1 MNSSRAVRRT
11 VRQMTC
17 LEIFANIVHEHQ
29 LYNCSRTTRRAIR
42 QTNNNGLSYLVE
54 LIIDKLKK
62 HISNEAL
69 KLRLRKGS
77 AAFGVHNIPTDV
89 RGIGRFLGARSI
101 DEVTRH
107 RCGNIECSYSWI
119 GAVRKSD
126 HDSFDVCPDRG
137 TPRYVLVRG
146 ILKPQRVFYYFGA
159 TQAIEA
165 LHRHPTLRANWKKNS
180 DISLHAYRES
190 PDAARLNEATHG
202 EALAVD
208 NNLYIATADGFQM
221 YNSKTQSVTGDGPVL
236 LMLLLPMLP
245 HVLLLTCVVAI

>member
-1 MNSSRAVRRT
+1 
-11 VRQMTC
+11 
-17 LEIFANIVHEHQ
+17 
-29 LYNCSRTTRRAIR
+29 
-42 QTNNNGLSYLVE
+42 LVE

-77 AAFGVHNIPTDV
+77 AAFGVLNIPIDV

-159 TQAIEA
+159 AQAIEA

-190 PDAARLNEATHG
+190 PDAARLNEATRG
-202 EALAVD
+202 ESLAVT
-208 NNLYIATADGFQM
+208 NGLYISMVDGLRTH
-221 YNSKTQSVTGDGPVL
+221 NSKTQNVTDNCPLL

-245 HVLLLTCVVAI
+245 HLLFFMCVVAI